1 MGRRRGLGTEPHPTH
16 AHVDLT
22 LSWIERVRPKRAVIT
37 HMSAELDYAT
47 LSSKLPVGVE
57 PAYDGMV
64 IEVDDP

>member
-1 MGRRRGLGTEPHPTH
+1 
-16 AHVDLT
+16 
-22 LSWIERVRPKRAVIT
+22 
-37 HMSAELDYAT
+37 MSAELDYAT